1 LRDVLVVAEVALAL
15 VLLVGAGLLI
25 RSFWKLQQAD
35 PGFNPD
41 RVLTA
46 SLSLPGARYGEPAKV
61 AAFQKQLLERVMA
74 LPGVQ
79 SAGLT
84 SDLPWTGYDEN
95 AGFTIEGKT
104 FPPND
109 GAGGRYHFVSSDY
122 FRTIGVP
129 LMAGRF
135 FNANDGMDSPN
146 VVLIN
151 QSMAER
157 YWQGESAV
165 GKRFTFSSQPKEKN
179 WYTIVGVVGDVKDFP
194 TSPAAVPA
202 FYWPTSQQAPRQT
215 ILAVRGTANPLGLIE
230 SLRNEVR
237 ALDKDLP
244 LAEVKTL
251 ETIAGTA
258 VAGQRFTL
266 WLVGFF
272 AGTAL
277 LLAAIG
283 IYSVLSY
290 LVAQRTHEIG
300 VRMALGAQLGD
311 VLKLV
316 VRQGMTLVLLGVTLG
331 IVAAVAL
338 TRLMKGLLFEVGT
351 TDPLTFALVAALLA
365 AVALVACY
373 LPARR
378 ATKVDPMIALRYE

>member
-1 LRDVLVVAEVALAL
+1 
-15 VLLVGAGLLI
+15 LI

-35 PGFNPD
+35 PGFNAE
-41 RVLTA
+41 RVLTT
-46 SLSLPGARYGEPAKV
+46 SLSLPRARYGDGPKV
-61 AAFQKQLLERVMA
+61 AAFQQQLLDRLTA

-109 GAGGRYHFVSSDY
+109 GPGGRYHFVSSDY

-129 LMAGRF
+129 LVAGRF
-135 FNANDGMDSPN
+135 FNESDRMDSPN

-151 QSMAER
+151 HAMAEL
-157 YWQGESAV
+157 YWPGESAV
-165 GKRFTFSSQPKEKN
+165 GKRFTFNNQPKEKD
-179 WYTIVGVVGDVKDFP
+179 WYSIAGVVGDVKDFP

-202 FYWPTSQQAPRQT
+202 FYWPTMQQAPRQV
-215 ILAVRGTANPLGLIE
+215 ILAVRSSADPLGLVE
-230 SLRNEVR
+230 AVRNEVR

-251 ETIAGTA
+251 ETVAATA

-272 AGTAL
+272 ALIAMM
-277 LLAAIG
+277 LAAIG

-316 VRQGMTLVLLGVTLG
+316 IRQGMTLVLLGVALG
-331 IVAAVAL
+331 VVAAFAL
-338 TRLMKGLLFEVGT
+338 TRLMKGLLYQVSA
-351 TDPLTFALVAALLA
+351 TDPLTFGAIALLLGG
-365 AVALVACY
+365 VALLSCY

-378 ATKVDPMIALRYE
+378 AAKVDPLVALRYE